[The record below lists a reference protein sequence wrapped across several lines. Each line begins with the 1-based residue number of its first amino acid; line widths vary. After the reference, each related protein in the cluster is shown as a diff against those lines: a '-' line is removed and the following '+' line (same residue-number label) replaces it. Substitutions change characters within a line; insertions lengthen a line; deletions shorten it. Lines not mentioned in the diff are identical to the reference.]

1 MLVFKNPA
9 KSKTN
14 NEYEQRVIG
23 GLTLLDPTNG
33 KVYKNCEVQFEES
46 TRVFEQDDLDAL
58 YVWQPVIKNW
68 FKDNIVSE
76 FRVTNGHQII
86 EQLSQ
91 LVEQHYQV
99 KLPGRNVAKCA
110 ERRFELW
117 TPHDLLVLNTD
128 AKRLAEQMQYRRNYV
143 KIARVED
150 GRMTNMLSAYMIDGK
165 IHLDGRTENHQYQ
178 VYPNMD
184 NAIETTLEDE
194 QLTKDDF
201 VAL

>member
-1 MLVFKNPA
+1 M
-9 KSKTN
+9 
-14 NEYEQRVIG
+14 
-23 GLTLLDPTNG
+23 
-33 KVYKNCEVQFEES
+33 
-46 TRVFEQDDLDAL
+46 
-58 YVWQPVIKNW
+58 
-68 FKDNIVSE
+68 
-76 FRVTNGHQII
+76 
-86 EQLSQ
+86 
-91 LVEQHYQV
+91 
-99 KLPGRNVAKCA
+99 
-110 ERRFELW
+110 W

-165 IHLDGRTENHQYQ
+165 IHLDGRTEKYQYQ